1 MKISEIMIDKPL
13 VVTRDDTISQAA
25 RAIDEL
31 HSSLVPVVDSHD
43 SKHVVG
49 VITDK
54 DVMRCTAS
62 GDNPAECQVSK
73 YMENSYETV
82 HVDADVETA
91 LAEVP
96 SQASAPHGDTGSGTG
111 AGSNGGGGGLM
122 GRRPVVV
129 VDDDRRVVGL
139 VTRPHLAM
147 DIAKTQSGQ
156 EVSSRAETMQLVWR
170 CTDCGYLLTRAEN
183 LPDLCPDCGAPKEHF
198 VLVTED

>member
-1 MKISEIMIDKPL
+1 MKVSEIMIDKPA

-31 HSSLVPVVDSHD
+31 HSSLVPVVDGHD
-43 SKHVVG
+43 SRHVVG
-49 VITDK
+49 IITDK

-62 GDNPAECQVSK
+62 GENPAECHVEK
-73 YMENSYETV
+73 YMGKSYETV

-96 SQASAPHGDTGSGTG
+96 ADALAPGGDTGSG
-111 AGSNGGGGGLM
+111 ASGGLM

-139 VTRPHLAM
+139 ITRPHLAM
-147 DIAKTQSGQ
+147 DIARAQSGQ
-156 EVSSRAETMQLVWR
+156 LVSARAETMQLVWR
-170 CTDCGYLLTRAEN
+170 CTDCGFLLTRAEQ
-183 LPDLCPDCGAPKEHF
+183 LPDECPDCSAPKEHF

>member
-1 MKISEIMIDKPL
+1 MKVSEIMIDKPP

-43 SKHVVG
+43 TRHVVG

-62 GDNPAECQVSK
+62 GENPATCPVSS
-73 YMENSYETV
+73 YMETSYETV

-91 LAEVP
+91 LAEIP
-96 SQASAPHGDTGSGTG
+96 AGAEAPMNDTGSG
-111 AGSNGGGGGLM
+111 SGGTGGLM

-139 VTRPHLAM
+139 ITRPHLAM
-147 DIAKTQSGQ
+147 DIAKSQSGAT
-156 EVSSRAETMQLVWR
+156 VSTRAETMQLVWR
-170 CTDCGYLLTRAEN
+170 CTDCGYLLTRAEQ
-183 LPDLCPDCGAPKEHF
+183 LPDECPDCGAPKEHF

>member
-1 MKISEIMIDKPL
+1 MKVSEIMIDKPP

-31 HSSLVPVVDSHD
+31 HSSLVPVVDGHD
-43 SKHVVG
+43 SRHVVG

-62 GDNPAECQVSK
+62 GENPATSRVSS
-73 YMENSYETV
+73 YMETGYETV
-82 HVDADVETA
+82 HVEADVETA

-96 SQASAPHGDTGSGTG
+96 AGAQAASGDASSGQ
-111 AGSNGGGGGLM
+111 GGTGGLM

-139 VTRPHLAM
+139 ITRPHLAM
-147 DIAKTQSGQ
+147 DIAKSQSGQ
-156 EVSSRAETMQLVWR
+156 IVSTRAETMQLVWR
-170 CTDCGYLLTRAEN
+170 CTDCGYLLTRAEQ
-183 LPDLCPDCGAPKEHF
+183 LPDECPDCGAPKEHF

>member
-1 MKISEIMIDKPL
+1 MKVSEIMIDKPP

-31 HSSLVPVVDSHD
+31 HSSLVPVVDGHD
-43 SKHVVG
+43 SRHVVG

-62 GDNPAECQVSK
+62 GDNPATCKVSA
-73 YMENSYETV
+73 YMETGYETV
-82 HVDADVETA
+82 QVDADVETA

-96 SQASAPHGDTGSGTG
+96 AGLQVPAGDTGSG
-111 AGSNGGGGGLM
+111 ADGSSGSGGLM

-139 VTRPHLAM
+139 ITRPHLAM
-147 DIAKTQSGQ
+147 DIAKAQSGQ
-156 EVSSRAETMQLVWR
+156 LVSARAETMQLVWR
-170 CTDCGYLLTRAEN
+170 CTDCGYLLTRAEQ
-183 LPDLCPDCGAPKEHF
+183 LPDECPDCGAPKEHF